1 MSLRYHAVGTIAVAL
16 LLFIWGFLV
25 HSVLHHS
32 LESITVL
39 EEPGESKLVALIDE
53 IAQTP
58 GTYFSKYGIFLSHDM
73 TADPAGST
81 ISNTSGKLDKS
92 SEEAMGSFLIRQ
104 LVIDL
109 VIAAFLSCIVLKIK
123 APGTLRKACCLGFIG
138 LTAGIAACV
147 PQWSWFGFGGLLTSL
162 SVLDLAGGWFLGGV
176 VLAWLADRWVVAP
189 TEQMQ

>member
-1 MSLRYHAVGTIAVAL
+1 MSLRYHGIGTIAVAL
-16 LLFIWGFLV
+16 LLFAWGFLV

-53 IAQTP
+53 IAHTP

-73 TADPAGST
+73 SADPAGST
-81 ISNTSGKLDKS
+81 ISNTTGKLDKS
-92 SEEAMGSFLIRQ
+92 SEEAMGTFLIRQ

-109 VIAAFLSCIVLKIK
+109 VIAAFLSYIVLKIR
-123 APGTLRKACCLGFIG
+123 APGTIRKACCLGFAG
-138 LTAGIAACV
+138 LTAGIATFV
-147 PQWSWFGFGGLLTSL
+147 PQWNWFGFGGLLTGL
-162 SVLDLAGGWFLGGV
+162 GVLELAGGWFLGGF

-189 TEQMQ
+189 TQQMQ